1 MWSKYVKGRNEN
13 TEGEKKT
20 AWIKTERESREVLS
34 VSYSNSPGPQVQ
46 LSHSVF
52 PLFLVPPWDGKAG
65 RETLVEALT
74 PRDDRVKEMN

>member
-1 MWSKYVKGRNEN
+1 MRTQKGK
-13 TEGEKKT
+13 KKT
-20 AWIKTERESREVLS
+20 AQIKTERESRKVLS

-46 LSHSVF
+46 RSHSVF

-65 RETLVEALT
+65 RETLVETLT